1 MCKHAELG
9 ATAVRFVLGG
19 RLSNFLRRP
28 NEQNIRKFEPQ
39 GSSRQ
44 LGLRSELYSVH
55 CIKTYEPALVCD
67 EPPQIREVTLVQMA
81 FANCD
86 IWIALPG
93 DGVAFVEI
101 N

>member
-1 MCKHAELG
+1 VK
-9 ATAVRFVLGG
+9 FVLSG

-28 NEQNIRKFEPQ
+28 QEQTVQQSEPAT
-39 GSSRQ
+39 SRDQ
-44 LGLRSELYSVH
+44 LGCRSELYSVH
-55 CIKTYEPALVCD
+55 CIKADAPAACA
-67 EPPQIREVTLVQMA
+67 ERSQMRKITLVQMA

-93 DGVAFVEI
+93 DGVAFVEV